1 MLFPKMNDINLKIIY
16 STITLPLS
24 EKCYIKLLNENKSVL
39 KKERVDGDVDYDVSE
54 RRR

>member
-1 MLFPKMNDINLKIIY
+1 MKYILFIMLFPKMNDINLKIIY

-39 KKERVDGDVDYDVSE
+39 KM
-54 RRR
+54 